1 MKQEHPVNAQPRQRG
16 LPRALRTD
24 HAANKATATQK
35 KIDFSLDGFLGAIG
49 QRKSE
54 ALSASLNNHLTLA

>member
-1 MKQEHPVNAQPRQRG
+1 LLRTLQ
-16 LPRALRTD
+16 ALRTD
-24 HAANKATATQK
+24 HTAKKVTATQK